1 MKKFL
6 ISCLCLWIS
15 IIGSAYG
22 DNTQSASTIKIG
34 FIIELSG
41 DLHNVGLTSKNGAF
55 LAVKEINNA
64 GGIKIGDTN
73 YKIDLV
79 IADSNSSPIKA
90 AKAANK
96 LVTEDQVVA
105 IIGPNSSSNALPVS
119 EIAEQYHTVM
129 ITPWATDTNIS
140 LDKQTGKTK
149 QYVFRV
155 CFSDAQEAENAGKFA
170 RHTLDVKNAAILFDG
185 DFPVFQE
192 QADLFQKTFT
202 QLGGKIVAFKNFGAK
217 TKNFNELLTLIK
229 NAEPE
234 IIFMPSYYS
243 SVAPIL
249 SLAHQMGII
258 APFIG
263 GDGWGN
269 EEQLK
274 LCGPTCIGSY
284 VINHY
289 SPNSNNDLTQKFV
302 SSYQAKY
309 SAIPNDVAALTY
321 DAFKL
326 LIQALQNTS
335 NPFDRQL
342 IQTSLAQIRIFNG
355 VTGTMYF
362 NGKSGD
368 PIKAGAIVKIKGSPL
383 DSPL

>member
-1 MKKFL
+1 MKKL
-6 ISCLCLWIS
+6 LTSCLCLWIS
-15 IIGSAYG
+15 LIGSVYG
-22 DNTQSASTIKIG
+22 NNPPPEPTIKIG
-34 FIIELSG
+34 FITELSG
-41 DLHNVGLTSKNGAF
+41 DLHNVGLASKNGAF

-64 GGIKIGDTN
+64 GGIKIRDTN
-73 YKIDLV
+73 YKLDLV

-96 LVTEDQVVA
+96 LITEDQVVA
-105 IIGPNSSSNALPVS
+105 IIGPNSSSDALPVS

-140 LDKQTGKTK
+140 LDQQTGKAK
-149 QYVFRV
+149 RYVFRA
-155 CFSDAQEAENAGKFA
+155 CFSDEQEAENVGKFA
-170 RHTLDVKNAAILFDG
+170 RRTLHAKNAAILFDG

-217 TKNFNELLTLIK
+217 TKNFNELLMLIK
-229 NAEPE
+229 NASPE

-249 SLAHQMGII
+249 NLARQIGLT

-263 GDGWGN
+263 SDGWGN
-269 EEQLK
+269 AEQLK
-274 LCGPTCIGSY
+274 LCGPACVGSY

-289 SPNSNNDLTQKFV
+289 SPTNNNDLTQKFV
-302 SSYQAKY
+302 SNYQAKY
-309 SAIPNDVAALTY
+309 NAIPNDIAALTY
-321 DAFKL
+321 DSFQL

-335 NPFDRQL
+335 NPFNRQL
-342 IQTSLAQIRIFNG
+342 IQASLAQIRTFNG
-355 VTGTMYF
+355 VTGTMHF
-362 NGKSGD
+362 DGKSGD
-368 PIKAGAIVKIKGSPL
+368 PIKAGTIVKIKGSPL
-383 DSPL
+383 NSPI